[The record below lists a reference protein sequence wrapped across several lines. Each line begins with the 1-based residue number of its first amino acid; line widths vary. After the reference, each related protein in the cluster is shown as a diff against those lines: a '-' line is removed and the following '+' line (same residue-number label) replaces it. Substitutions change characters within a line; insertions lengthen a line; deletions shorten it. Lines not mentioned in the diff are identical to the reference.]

1 MKDRLGREI
10 DYVRISLTDRCNF
23 NCVYC
28 AAGSVLRI
36 PKEMMMSFE
45 EIELV
50 VKVMSELGIK
60 HVRLTGGEPLL
71 RKDIETLI
79 EKIRK
84 IDSIETIG
92 LTTNGYYLEEKA
104 ESIFKAGLDS
114 INVSLD
120 SLDEKS
126 FYEITK
132 GGDLKK
138 VLKGLDKVAII
149 KPDKIKINTV
159 ITKYLPQ
166 ELLRFLNF
174 AKKNNFI
181 LRFIELMPVEGINFK
196 DIYVPVSIIEEKLKD
211 ISPVELVSGK
221 FGNGPAKY
229 YRVKDMGIEVGIIA
243 AISHKFCDKC
253 NRIRLS
259 SNGVLFSC
267 LNSAVGVNIKDLLKN
282 GDRETLNS
290 VIKETIYD
298 KPISHNFTKES
309 IHFNMCKL
317 GG

>member
-1 MKDRLGREI
+1 MKDKLGREI

-23 NCVYC
+23 NCLYC

-36 PKEMMMSFE
+36 PKEMVLSFE
-45 EIELV
+45 EIELL

-120 SLDEKS
+120 SLDEKT

-221 FGNGPAKY
+221 LGSGPAKY
-229 YRVKDMGIEVGIIA
+229 YRVKNIGIEVGIIA
-243 AISHKFCDKC
+243 AISHRFCAEC
-253 NRIRLS
+253 NRVRLS
-259 SNGVLFSC
+259 SNGVLFPC

-282 GDRETLNS
+282 GDRETLAFA
-290 VIKETIYD
+290 IKETIYD

>member
-1 MKDRLGREI
+1 MKDKLGREI

-120 SLDEKS
+120 SLDEKT

-221 FGNGPAKY
+221 LGSGPAKY
-229 YRVKDMGIEVGIIA
+229 YRVKNIGIEVGIIA
-243 AISHKFCDKC
+243 AISHRFCAEC
-253 NRIRLS
+253 NRVRLS
-259 SNGVLFSC
+259 SNGVLFPC

-282 GDRETLNS
+282 GDRETLAFA
-290 VIKETIYD
+290 IKETIYD